1 MCEGGAMEI
10 INNGLEEIRSA
21 IVLVNPGTREEDT
34 YLIKEVITS
43 KLGAWFYHRVN
54 LSRGTPTQV
63 TFNLKYVPG
72 HRTKKVKLFGNV
84 VRSEPGR
91 FEIAF

>member
-1 MCEGGAMEI
+1 MEI
-10 INNGLEEIRSA
+10 INNGLEEIMSA
-21 IVLVNPGTREEDT
+21 LVLVNPGTREEEM

-43 KLGAWFYHRVN
+43 KSGAWFYSHVN
-54 LSRGTPTQV
+54 LSRGTPTEV

-72 HRTKKVKLFGNV
+72 HRIKKIKLFGNV
-84 VRSEPGR
+84 ARSEPGR

>member
-1 MCEGGAMEI
+1 MEI
-10 INNGLEEIRSA
+10 INNGLEEIMSA
-21 IVLVNPGTREEDT
+21 LVLVNPGTREEEM

-43 KLGAWFYHRVN
+43 KSGAWFYHHVN

-63 TFNLKYVPG
+63 TFNLKYDSG
-72 HRTKKVKLFGNV
+72 QRANKVKLFGNV